1 MNLEP
6 FSLPEAVGELRAWFD
21 ASSRIWVSVH
31 EAPDGDSIGSAL
43 ALASI
48 LSRRGKQAV
57 AIRQPPFPAAYD
69 RLPLAAHMVDV
80 ASLHTLFVPDLIIA
94 VDVGSFSRVGAVQ
107 DYVRPETRV
116 VNIDHHAGNV
126 GPTQPCQLLNLVDP
140 SIASTTMLTYLLL
153 RDVYPGCIGPQEAT
167 CLYLG
172 LITDT
177 GCFRH
182 SNTDARA
189 LRVAAELA
197 ELGAD
202 AGTLPEDFM
211 FRRRPQALRLL
222 GEVLSSIEFHADGA
236 FATMILTQDM
246 LRRTGARADE
256 TEGFVNYATS
266 LEGVYAAALLR
277 ELEPGQ
283 TRLSLRSSGQL
294 DVARLAREW
303 DGGGHRNAAGAT
315 LALDVATARRTLTD
329 AVLRHLES
337 ARVAAGGS

>member
-1 MNLEP
+1 VDR
-6 FSLPEAVGELRAWFD
+6 FSLPEAISTLRAWFD
-21 ASSRIWVSVH
+21 ASERIWVSVH
-31 EAPDGDSIGSAL
+31 ESPDADSIGSAL
-43 ALASI
+43 ALASV
-48 LSRRGKQAV
+48 LSQRGKRVV
-57 AIRQPPFPAAYD
+57 AIRQPPFPTAYD
-69 RLPLAAHMVDV
+69 RLPLAASMVDV
-80 ASLHTLFVPDLIIA
+80 SKLGSLFVPDLIIA
-94 VDVGSFSRVGAVQ
+94 VDVGSFSRVGPVQ
-107 DYVRPETRV
+107 EYVLPETRV

-126 GPTQPCQLLNLVDP
+126 GPDRPCVLLNLVDS

-222 GEVLSSIEFHADGA
+222 GEVLSSIEFHGDGLL
-236 FATMILTQDM
+236 ATMILTQDM
-246 LRRTGARADE
+246 LQRTGARPDE
-256 TEGFVNYATS
+256 TEGFVNYASS
-266 LEGVYAAALLR
+266 LEGVHAAALLR

-283 TRLSLRSSGQL
+283 TRVSLRSSGHL
-294 DVARLAREW
+294 DVACLAREW

-315 LALDVATARRTLTD
+315 LAADILTARRTL
-329 AVLRHLES
+329 AAAALRHLET